1 MTNITIETLIPWL
14 EGRAVSP
21 SITARL
27 AITAASSERREGK
40 DRNALPLRETISHL
54 PAPM

>member
-27 AITAASSERREGK
+27 AIAAASSERREGK